1 MPNDDTNDIESTT
14 APADSGSVE
23 TGAGRPD
30 RSDDAAEV
38 PASMDR
44 RDYLKA
50 SLAAAAAAGLG
61 GAASGTAAAETAD
74 TAKTVDER
82 IQEHRTGDLEVVVEN
97 PDGSAVSGA
106 EVSVSQQEHEFGF
119 GTAVNADRL
128 VDQSSEGDNYR
139 EYIPE
144 LFNTAVLGNHHKW
157 RFWENNRQTA
167 DEATNWLLDQ
177 GLDMRGH
184 VCLWGREDVAAIPS
198 DIQTAI
204 EERDAETIRER
215 SMAHIE
221 EIITHYGDDITDWD
235 VVNEAMHVY
244 QLQLGVYGDQIDTE
258 EPWNGEVVPWTSQ
271 LLADWYDEAA
281 SVIDEND
288 LDVGIA
294 VNDFNQFPYSYTDN
308 RYESQIDHINENGAQ
323 VDTVG
328 LQAHI
333 AAREGEFDT
342 NSDPDG
348 RIDVDQVVSEINTW
362 ADHGA
367 RVKITEFDTYNGDDW
382 NSDEER
388 ADVTENY
395 LRGAFSHPGV
405 DAFVVW
411 GFWDGDHWE
420 NEAPLF
426 YQDWS
431 QKPAY
436 DVWTGLV
443 YDEWWTDDS
452 GTTDDSGAYATS
464 AFLGDHEITVGTDSA
479 ETTETVSVSD
489 ASGTTTVTVTV
500 EGDGGGTGD
509 TQPPSVPEALS
520 VSATTDSTVTVTWD
534 DASDNGSSGLD
545 GYVVSVNGGRDQTV
559 GAGMT
564 TATVEEL
571 SAGSSYEIGVAAVD
585 GAGNVSAAATVTATT
600 AARDDGDTDA
610 PSVPANLSVTTATTA
625 TVEVS
630 WDVSTDSGGSGLDRY
645 AVSVDGSEAESVD
658 ADTTSTTVEGL
669 SADTSYE
676 IAVTAVDGAGN
687 ESDAATVAATTAA
700 ADGGDG
706 ETPADALVV
715 DDYDG
720 DPGWASH
727 RNDLGQWC
735 GAGSFENGGG
745 AVEDGALVLE
755 YDNGGWFQE
764 QINQSIEEYS
774 TLVFEVSGTNGGEES
789 EVLFDMG
796 GVRTMLA
803 DVTDDVVGTSTSA
816 VRVDMESAGIDRSV
830 GGLSVRLNFWQGGS
844 SVLTIE
850 EIRLE

>member
-1 MPNDDTNDIESTT
+1 MTE
-14 APADSGSVE
+14 
-23 TGAGRPD
+23 
-30 RSDDAAEV
+30 
-38 PASMDR
+38 
-44 RDYLKA
+44 
-50 SLAAAAAAGLG
+50 
-61 GAASGTAAAETAD
+61 
-74 TAKTVDER
+74 
-82 IQEHRTGDLEVVVEN
+82 
-97 PDGSAVSGA
+97 
-106 EVSVSQQEHEFGF
+106 
-119 GTAVNADRL
+119 
-128 VDQSSEGDNYR
+128 
-139 EYIPE
+139 
-144 LFNTAVLGNHHKW
+144 
-157 RFWENNRQTA
+157 WE
-167 DEATNWLLDQ
+167 
-177 GLDMRGH
+177 
-184 VCLWGREDVAAIPS
+184 
-198 DIQTAI
+198 
-204 EERDAETIRER
+204 
-215 SMAHIE
+215 
-221 EIITHYGDDITDWD
+221 

-244 QLQLGVYGDQIDTE
+244 QLQLGVYGDRIDTE

-271 LLADWYDEAA
+271 LLADWYDKAA

-308 RYESQIDHINENGAQ
+308 RYESQIDHIDENGAQ

-348 RIDVDQVVSEINTW
+348 RIEADRVVAEINTW

-388 ADVTENY
+388 AQVTENY

-420 NEAPLF
+420 DEAPLF
-426 YQDWS
+426 YDDWS

-464 AFLGDHEITVGTDSA
+464 AFLGDHEVTVSTDSA
-479 ETTETVSVSD
+479 ETTETVSVAD
-489 ASGTTTVTVTV
+489 ASGTTTVTVAV
-500 EGDGGGTGD
+500 EGDGSGTGD
-509 TQPPSVPEALS
+509 TQPPSVPENLS
-520 VSATTDSTVTVTWD
+520 VSATTESTVTVGWD
-534 DASDNGSSGLD
+534 GASDNGSSGLD

-564 TATVEEL
+564 TATVGEL
-571 SAGSSYEIGVAAVD
+571 SAGSPYEIGVAAVD

-600 AARDDGDTDA
+600 AARDDGDTNA

-630 WDVSTDSGGSGLDRY
+630 WDASTDSGGSGLDRY
-645 AVSVDGSEAESVD
+645 AVSVDGSEAQSVA
-658 ADTTSTTVEGL
+658 ADTTSATVEGL
-669 SADTSYE
+669 SADTSYD

-687 ESDAATVAATTAA
+687 ESDAATVAVTTDVADDG
-700 ADGGDG
+700 DGGDDS

-745 AVEDGALVLE
+745 EVEDGALVLE
-755 YDNGGWFQE
+755 YDDGGWFQE

-774 TLVFEVSGTNGGEES
+774 TLVFEVSGGSGGEES

-796 GVRTMLA
+796 GVRTLLG
-803 DVTDDVVGTSTSA
+803 DVTDDSVGTSTGA
-816 VRVDMESAGIDRSV
+816 VRVDLESTGIDRSV